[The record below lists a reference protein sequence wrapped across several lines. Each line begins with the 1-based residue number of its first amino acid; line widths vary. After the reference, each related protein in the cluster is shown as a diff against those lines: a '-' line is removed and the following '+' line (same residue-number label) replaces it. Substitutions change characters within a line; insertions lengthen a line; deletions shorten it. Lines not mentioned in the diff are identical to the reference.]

1 MPALLA
7 PRRLAA
13 RTLALAAALAS
24 VGAAVDRPISAAIG
38 WVDGSSPA
46 QEALPWSEA
55 PCESEE
61 GDEIDDALLVLLD
74 DLTGVPPAASA
85 LRDRDPRGSC
95 APSGHSSLPE
105 RPPRA

>member
-1 MPALLA
+1 MLVAVV
-7 PRRLAA
+7 
-13 RTLALAAALAS
+13 AS
-24 VGAAVDRPISAAIG
+24 VSAGALGGSVAAAIG
-38 WVDGSSPA
+38 WVAGSSPT

-61 GDEIDDALLVLLD
+61 ADEIDDALLVLLD